1 MVVNVNLTY
10 QTSYGQKGEKVMST
24 NDPKETK
31 KVKLVQQAEEGTKK
45 ASDCCGGGVSTNDD
59 CCGGGGS
66 ASDDCCGGGEG
77 GGGKE
82 SSDCCG

>member
-1 MVVNVNLTY
+1 MVININLTY
-10 QTSYGQKGEKVMST
+10 QISFEQKGEKTMST

-45 ASDCCGGGVSTNDD
+45 ASDCCGGDANTNDD

-66 ASDDCCGGGEG
+66 TSDDCCGGGEG
-77 GGGKE
+77 GEGEE

>member
-1 MVVNVNLTY
+1 
-10 QTSYGQKGEKVMST
+10 MST

-66 ASDDCCGGGEG
+66 ASDDCCGGG
-77 GGGKE
+77 KE
-82 SSDCCG
+82 SSDCCS